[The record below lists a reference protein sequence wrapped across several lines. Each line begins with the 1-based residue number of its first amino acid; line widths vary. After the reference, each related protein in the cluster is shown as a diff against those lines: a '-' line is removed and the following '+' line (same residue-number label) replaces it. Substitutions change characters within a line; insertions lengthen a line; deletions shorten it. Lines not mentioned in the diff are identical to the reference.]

1 MSVKKIYNRM
11 SVENKDEIVGKVRE
25 IDTLV
30 DPFAVNLSP
39 DDRRTIPKLG
49 IKSLGFADITM
60 GFAKSNPQ
68 FIPNYQDVDVLT
80 ANMEFVKQ
88 LQQVLE
94 VLEPVYEKIK
104 DTYMAAGADVYL
116 ATRVIYDSVK
126 AAAKQGVPGSDVI
139 VKELGKLYKR
149 SRATVKSNEETG
161 NNTNDTAKAGKKNG

>member
-1 MSVKKIYNRM
+1 MSIKKINTRM
-11 SVENKDEIVGKVRE
+11 SVESKDEIVGKFKE

-30 DPFAVNLSP
+30 EPFAVNLSP

-49 IKSLGFADITM
+49 IKSLGFADITL
-60 GFAKSNPQ
+60 GFAKSNPK
-68 FIPNYQDVDVLT
+68 FVPSFQDIDLLT

-94 VLEPVYEKIK
+94 VVEPVYEKVK

-139 VKELGKLYKR
+139 AKELGKLYKR
-149 SRATVKSNEETG
+149 SRAKTKSGEETG
-161 NNTNDTAKAGKKNG
+161 DVTDTTAQVSKKNK